1 MVLLSLP
8 RCPPRLESNLTVDK
22 NILLPTLQTCR
33 NDIEMKLKWGQLGKL
48 FSCILY
54 HVINILRC
62 QPVPCIGVTLQ
73 PAIKLCHPVPKHKT
87 VSPCYTKFTPAT
99 SYHESAI
106 IQ

>member
-54 HVINILRC
+54 HVIHILRC
-62 QPVPCIGVTLQ
+62 QPVPCI
-73 PAIKLCHPVPKHKT
+73 KL
-87 VSPCYTKFTPAT
+87 VSPFNLLEEVYVI
-99 SYHESAI
+99 SH
-106 IQ
+106 